1 MFGTPPVNVT
11 AEKISFREHEN
22 SPIEVY
28 FEERTLLFNKTALP
42 SLNAAGETFSVT
54 MEIGII
60 DKKYASKTYF
70 NWPNQGIIGLAP
82 STQTD
87 SKLLKR

>member
-11 AEKISFREHEN
+11 AEKISFREHAN
-22 SPIEVY
+22 TAIEVY
-28 FEERTLLFNKTALP
+28 FEERTLLFNKTELP
-42 SLNAAGETFSVT
+42 SQNSDEKTFSVT

-70 NWPNQGIIGLAP
+70 NWPNQNVIGLAP
-82 STQTD
+82 ST
-87 SKLLKR
+87 